1 MGTPKTPAQVADMLV
16 RKFPQ
21 TLTPATLQEYGL
33 ESTSE
38 QANQIS
44 RELLSL
50 NLFWAQCAVQT
61 VLSDSESSLVVAELR
76 RSARDERGPEL
87 GTGEQAQRAYF
98 AELGERQATYTKI
111 MQDGGAPIAIFTEAA
126 SLLEA
131 ARAVHR
137 EDRQKVLALFV
148 DLVPVDELGEELD
161 DIDLTQS

>member
-1 MGTPKTPAQVADMLV
+1 MGTPKKPAQVADLLV

-21 TLTPATLQEYGL
+21 TLTPAILEEYGL
-33 ESTSE
+33 ESTPE
-38 QANQIS
+38 QAKQIS

-61 VLSDSESSLVVAELR
+61 VLSDSESSLVVAELQ
-76 RSARDERGPEL
+76 RSACDERGPEL

-98 AELGERQATYTKI
+98 AELGERRATYTKI
-111 MQDGGAPIAIFTEAA
+111 MQEGGAPIAIFTEAA

-131 ARAVHR
+131 ARAVRR

-161 DIDLTQS
+161 DIDLDDS